1 MVRDKKTGVN
11 KICSLF
17 EISKKTYYECREPK
31 ERFSSKYL
39 WIKKTVEKIIKKNPK
54 YGVLRIKAALKNQ
67 YRITIG
73 RDTLAKLLILWGL
86 ELRRTVR
93 KSKVSLIRRILVKL
107 SWKANLLIREKI
119 DRPFQAITSD
129 MTEIT
134 FKGGKAY
141 LCVHKDVFGQMV
153 YGFEVGLKQD
163 LKLVMSSFD
172 QAFRKI
178 KGRVSKSTIYHQ
190 DQGTQYTSYR
200 YIQTILNI
208 GRISFSQKGTPTE
221 NPGQESFFGR
231 FKEENR
237 TEFQECKT
245 FEELKL
251 KIGEK
256 IKYYNNERVHTSIG
270 YQSPKSFTESHLKS
284 WSNWFTKRRG

>member
-1 MVRDKKTGVN
+1 M
-11 KICSLF
+11 F
-17 EISKKTYYECREPK
+17 EISKKTYYECQEPR
-31 ERFSSKYL
+31 ERFVSKYVRV
-39 WIKKTVEKIIKKNPK
+39 KKTVEKIIKKNPK
-54 YGVLRIKAALKNQ
+54 YGVLRIKATLKNQ
-67 YRITIG
+67 YRIIIG

-86 ELRRTVR
+86 ELRRTVK
-93 KSKVSLIRRILVKL
+93 KSRVSLIRRILIKL

-119 DRPFQAITSD
+119 DKPFQAITSD
-129 MTEIT
+129 MTEIR

-141 LCVHKDVFGQMV
+141 LCVHKDVYGQMV
-153 YGFEVGLKQD
+153 YGFEVGLKQG
-163 LKLVMSSFD
+163 LNLVMSSLN

-200 YIQTILNI
+200 YIQAILNI
-208 GRISFSQKGTPTE
+208 GRISFSQQGTPTE

-237 TEFQECKT
+237 VEFQECKT
-245 FEELKL
+245 FEELKK
-251 KIGEK
+251 KIEKK

-284 WSNWFTKRRG
+284 WSNWFTKCRG